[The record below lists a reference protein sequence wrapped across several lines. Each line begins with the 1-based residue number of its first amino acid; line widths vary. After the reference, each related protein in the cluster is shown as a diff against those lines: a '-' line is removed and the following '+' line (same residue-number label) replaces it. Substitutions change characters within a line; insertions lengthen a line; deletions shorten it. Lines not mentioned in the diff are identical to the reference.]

1 MKGYSIP
8 LSPEGR
14 AGLYSKPPKRFG
26 GRILSVVFKADRD
39 ALNALIPAPLEP
51 LDEPYGIVRV
61 SELLNDHGAGDKW
74 LENEPEWVQY
84 NEAVICIPASYKG
97 VVGNYD
103 PYLWVDNHACAA
115 GGREIYGLPKKMAK
129 VHLSRFYP
137 SDPIGPGKKLTG
149 TMEGLSRRLITAS
162 VKIEKEATPADLPK
176 VETFYA
182 YRVLPDP
189 EEDRAEIEQLLE
201 FRLKNY
207 KYTKLYSGEG
217 AVSFGD
223 SPNEELIALTPTEII
238 GGFYMEVDWLLPWPE
253 ILWDR
258 DADRDEARG
267 SKTAA
272 LAGASR

>member
-1 MKGYSIP
+1 MQGYSIP

-14 AGLYSKPPKRFG
+14 AQLYAKPPKRFG
-26 GRILSVVFKADRD
+26 GRIMSVVFKADKD

-84 NEAVICIPASYKG
+84 NEAVVCIPAAYKG

-162 VKIEKEATPADLPK
+162 VRIDKEATPADLPK
-176 VETFYA
+176 TETFYG
-182 YRVLPDP
+182 YRVMPHP

-201 FRLKNY
+201 FRLQNY
-207 KYTKLYSGEG
+207 KYTKLFSGE
-217 AVSFGD
+217 ATLSFGD
-223 SPNEELIALTPTEII
+223 APNEELMALKPTEII
-238 GGFYMEVDWLLPWPE
+238 GGFYMEVDWLLPWPT

-258 DADRDEARG
+258 DAVDGQTDRARV
-267 SKTAA
+267 AA
-272 LAGASR
+272 LSGSSR